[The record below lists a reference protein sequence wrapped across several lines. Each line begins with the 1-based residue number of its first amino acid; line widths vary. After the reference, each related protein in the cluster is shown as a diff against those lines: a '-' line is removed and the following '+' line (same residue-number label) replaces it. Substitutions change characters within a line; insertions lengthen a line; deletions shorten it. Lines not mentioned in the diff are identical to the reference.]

1 MVRKGMPTITT
12 SDGVRLNYLE
22 GGDPDGPPV
31 VMLAGFRAPATSWYL
46 QWPAL
51 DAYRVLSLDRRS
63 HGASEDRP
71 VGHTMARHGEDLNDF
86 LAALDIRDA
95 VLVGGSMGAS
105 TIWSYL
111 KGFGTDRVRGMVS
124 VDQTPMML
132 NTDGWQNGFYGY
144 SNANRDTYFA
154 KGIPNTGR
162 KTKRSGKTAMRL
174 MKALDLS
181 PLDLVRGVRLPDTA
195 LDLLHDHAV
204 SDWRAE
210 VTGCDKPVLLVAAS
224 ESEFWPKEHATDCAQ
239 RSANVRAAVIEQ
251 CGHAA
256 NIEHPDEFNRLMVE
270 FIGSLG

>member
-12 SDGVRLNYLE
+12 SDGVRLNYLD
-22 GGDPDGPPV
+22 GGDPTGPPV
-31 VMLAGFRAPATSWYL
+31 VLLAGFRAPATSWHL

-63 HGASEDRP
+63 HGVSEDP
-71 VGHTMARHGEDLNDF
+71 PIGHTMTRHGEDLNDF

-111 KGFGTDRVRGMVS
+111 KGFGTDRVRGVVS

-132 NTDGWQNGFYGY
+132 NTDDWPYGFYGY
-144 SNANRDTYFA
+144 TDANRDTYFA

-162 KTKRSGKTAMRL
+162 KPKRDGKTAIRL
-174 MKALDLS
+174 MKALGLS

-195 LDLLHDHAV
+195 LALLHDHAV
-204 SDWRAE
+204 ADWRAV

-224 ESEFWPKEHATDCAQ
+224 DSEFWPAEHATALAD
-239 RSANVRAAVIEQ
+239 RSPTVAAAVIEQ

-256 NIEHPDEFNRLMVE
+256 NIEHPQAFNRLLVD
-270 FIGSLG
+270 FIEELG